1 MNDIR
6 QKLAEL
12 LTILLGQKISEDSNV
27 SMENCREWDS
37 MKHIEIISTI
47 EDEMNISFPI
57 ERIPKLISFDL
68 LAKEIEQ
75 IK

>member
-12 LTILLGQKISEDSNV
+12 LKILLGKKISEDSNV